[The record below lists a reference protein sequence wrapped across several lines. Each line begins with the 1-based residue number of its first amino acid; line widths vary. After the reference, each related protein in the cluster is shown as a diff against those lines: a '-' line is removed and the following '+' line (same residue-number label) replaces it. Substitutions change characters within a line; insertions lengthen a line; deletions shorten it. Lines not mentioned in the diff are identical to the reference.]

1 MLGAEWRKLINL
13 NTINQIKVHWFLVK
27 IQSSHISDDAQLQTY
42 PLIILSD
49 VIRVRGG
56 LETQEW
62 QEAGMMIDLLR
73 LCQTTKKDLE
83 TGEATT
89 KEWWF

>member
-1 MLGAEWRKLINL
+1 MLGVEWRNI
-13 NTINQIKVHWFLVK
+13 INQIKVHWFLVK
-27 IQSSHISDDAQLQTY
+27 IQSSHISDDAPLQTY

-49 VIRVRGG
+49 VIGVRGG

-73 LCQTTKKDLE
+73 LC
-83 TGEATT
+83 
-89 KEWWF
+89 